1 MSSHVAVGDAWLALK
16 GERYLATWAAG
27 RRGGELAAGGRAGE
41 AAAAGALHRG
51 MAEEGEGDGEEGD
64 DEEGECLI
72 TARGV
77 KSRCS
82 QLGDDEEGECR
93 LRRGGERDR
102 DEDVEEA
109 ASGDEHVEDLLA
121 REVA

>member
-1 MSSHVAVGDAWLALK
+1 MSSHVAFGDAWLALE
-16 GERYLATWAAG
+16 GERDLARRAAG

-51 MAEEGEGDGEEGD
+51 VAEEEEGDGEEGD
-64 DEEGECLI
+64 DEEGE
-72 TARGV
+72 R
-77 KSRCS
+77 
-82 QLGDDEEGECR
+82 R

-109 ASGDEHVEDLLA
+109 ASGDEQVELITS
-121 REVA
+121 